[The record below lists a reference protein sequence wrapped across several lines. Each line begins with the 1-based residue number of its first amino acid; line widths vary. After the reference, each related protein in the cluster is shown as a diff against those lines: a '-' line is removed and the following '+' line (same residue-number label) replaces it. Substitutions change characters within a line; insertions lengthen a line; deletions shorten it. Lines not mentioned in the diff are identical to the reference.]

1 MCESFG
7 KVDLFSDNLDGKQSR
22 QSVPCPRSPIA
33 FRPSNHKRLLLD
45 LDPYG
50 GDSFLTGDMFEC
62 DLAHRRSVA
71 VLCKL

>member
-1 MCESFG
+1 MCESLG
-7 KVDLFSDNLDGKQSR
+7 KVDLFSDYFDGKQSR

-33 FRPSNHKRLLLD
+33 IRPSNDKRLLLD

-50 GDSFLTGDMFEC
+50 GDSFLTRDMFEC
-62 DLAHRRSVA
+62 DLAHRQPVA